1 MLEMDLTQRRQ
12 LQEHVQNLRRQ
23 LHQIPEV
30 GTKLPATSRF
40 VTEQL
45 GRLGISYVQTG
56 PDGGLFADIQGHA
69 PGKTV
74 ALRADMDAL
83 PIAEETGL
91 PFSSHNTG
99 CMHACGH
106 DAHTAMLLGAAKLL
120 HERRGQF
127 KGTVRLMFQSG
138 EEIAKGAKE
147 LIAAGCMDGVDAVFG
162 MHIGTLLG
170 DKYPS
175 GTLIVP
181 SGCCMASFDRFT
193 LDISG
198 FGCHGSSPEKGIDPI
213 NIAAHIVLALQ
224 AVISREIPAAQ
235 AAVLSFGKI
244 QGGSQYN
251 LIPGQVELEGTTRAL
266 RPEVRTQLARR
277 LEEISYSVASAF
289 HGTCQCTMDWGA
301 PPVVND
307 AGMAGLAADALRE
320 ACPDCAVVE
329 RIDSANMGGE
339 DFAYFLEHAPGA
351 YLFLSSFAPEKGAG
365 FPHHNSK
372 FDIDESVLWEGSAAY
387 AAIAMRFLLG

>member
-1 MLEMDLTQRRQ
+1 MTELNQTQRQQ
-12 LQEHVQNLRRQ
+12 LQDHVQEMRRQ

-45 GRLGISYVQTG
+45 ERLGISYVQAG
-56 PDGGLFADIQGHA
+56 PDGGLFADIRGYA

-91 PFSSHNTG
+91 PFSSQNAG

-120 HERRGQF
+120 QEQRGQLR
-127 KGTVRLMFQSG
+127 GTVRLIFQAG
-138 EEIAKGAKE
+138 EEIAKGAQE

-181 SGCCMASFDRFT
+181 QGCCMASFDRFT
-193 LDISG
+193 LNVSG
-198 FGCHGSSPEKGIDPI
+198 FGCHGSSPEKGVDPI
-213 NIAAHIVLALQ
+213 HIAAHIILALQ

-235 AAVLSFGKI
+235 AAVLSFGRI

-266 RPEVRTQLARR
+266 RPEVRMKLAQR
-277 LEEISYSVASAF
+277 LEEISSGVASAF
-289 HGTCQCTMDWGA
+289 HGTCRCTMDWGA

-307 AGMAGLAADALRE
+307 AGMASLASDALRE
-320 ACPDCAVVE
+320 ALPGCMVVE

-339 DFAYFLEHAPGA
+339 DFAYFLEHAPGT

-387 AAIAMRFLLG
+387 AAIARRFLLG